1 MAKKPWE
8 AKIVETNDQRLERN
22 SKRTILSTPLLTA
35 LLAAFFLV
43 VLVVL
48 FIVFYTSNGG
58 SNKTEETSGFYG
70 AQSTSVS
77 SSSVESSAAENIS
90 SSSET
95 TQSTEA
101 STDSTDDGATIT
113 VLSGEGAASIAAR
126 AGITV
131 EQLQS
136 LNPDHMTLGYWYAN
150 PGDVVKIK

>member
-8 AKIVETNDQRLERN
+8 AKIVETNNQRLERN

-77 SSSVESSAAENIS
+77 ISSVESSAAENTS

-136 LNPDHMTLGYWYAN
+136 LNPEHMTLGYWYAN